1 MSAALWAQ
9 AYGAALSVLGDV
21 EGTRG
26 PGSAPR
32 PRTGRPVA
40 ALGVPR
46 PAADSPEAARAIL
59 RPVWIPGLVRGPRRR
74 QGPVAAVRGVS
85 AAASRSGSNSAGGAS

>member
-26 PGSAPR
+26 PGSAPG
-32 PRTGRPVA
+32 PRTARPVA
-40 ALGVPR
+40 ALGTPQ
-46 PAADSPEAARAIL
+46 PAADSPDAARAIL
-59 RPVWIPGLVRGPRRR
+59 RPARIPGLVRGPRRR
-74 QGPVAAVRGVS
+74 RRLLAAVR
-85 AAASRSGSNSAGGAS
+85 SGSVPPSRPGSDSAGGAS